1 MCSSDLTDA
10 TDDQALADIR
20 AIVSSFGADVVAL
33 PAERH
38 DALVR
43 SKTGA
48 IDVSDALDDVDVPVL
63 WDWAHTNELGARTV
77 AEAMYAHL
85 APEFDEL
92 TGSH

>member
-1 MCSSDLTDA
+1 
-10 TDDQALADIR
+10 
-20 AIVSSFGADVVAL
+20 
-33 PAERH
+33 
-38 DALVR
+38 
-43 SKTGA
+43 
-48 IDVSDALDDVDVPVL
+48 VPVL